1 LEREELQQAEE
12 LLTQM
17 KYSQGLPIVESI
29 EKKKT
34 LTQDDLLT
42 CQILKSQ
49 IMTGKGVYEE
59 GRRLAEAAL
68 IESQRQMKTLHE
80 VDARIALAAALE
92 ALDKFEESL
101 KQIHHCEQTLFVLK
115 IDPVSLTRR
124 KAALL
129 FQKGRSLWK
138 NFDPE
143 RAIVPL
149 QQSLTLYEEV
159 DNKHAITDCLRNI
172 GNCYYLMGDLDRDF
186 EYQQRSLT
194 LSKEINNKL
203 MMAYCLFNIGMYYRD
218 EKSDAA
224 KGLEYLQQCLAIGKE
239 MDDKSLIAYYLN
251 NIGDIYLVL
260 GDLEHANASF
270 QKLLAIMEEIGNKER
285 LVNYLQDIGWSY
297 LLRGAGMD
305 QALEY
310 LLKSLTMFEELE
322 DKKGIALVCHGI
334 GLGYRFKGEL
344 ELALEYS
351 HKSLSKHEEID
362 EPLFRVLPL
371 ENLATIYH
379 AKGELEVAYEYST
392 KALSLSEESGNEFAT
407 ALSLYSLVS
416 LSLETNQIEEAK
428 NYSQQLQT
436 LHTHGYKGEKI
447 RRGLIR
453 PITTIGQY
461 AKLTEALILKTSPR
475 LKDKGKAQE
484 ILEQIAEETTMNFEI
499 TSTAMLNLCD
509 LHIFE
514 LKASGEKTVL
524 QETKNLVQQLTARAR
539 QQHSFSSV
547 VDTLIL
553 QAKLAMVEGD
563 LTVATQ
569 LLDQAQI
576 LAVEKGLT
584 RLEKKATTESQLLE
598 AQYDNW
604 QHLIESNAPYTTR
617 LKQARVEDYLT
628 EALKMARAGINTT
641 RTTNE

>member
-1 LEREELQQAEE
+1 LEREELQQTEE

-17 KYSQGLPIVESI
+17 KYNQALQILESI
-29 EKKKT
+29 EKKET

-49 IMTGKGVYEE
+49 IMTGKGVLEE

-68 IESQRQMKTLHE
+68 TESQRQRKTLHE

-92 ALDKFEESL
+92 ALGKFEASL
-101 KQIHHCEQTLFVLK
+101 KQIHHCEQTLFILK
-115 IDPVSLTRR
+115 EDPESLTRR

-129 FQKGRSLWK
+129 FQKGRSLWR
-138 NFDPE
+138 NVDPE
-143 RAIVPL
+143 RALVPL

-172 GNCYYLMGDLDRDF
+172 GCCYWFMGDPDRNF
-186 EYQQRSLT
+186 EYHQRSLA

-203 MMAYCLFNIGMYYRD
+203 MMAYCLNNIGEYYRD
-218 EKSDAA
+218 EKNDAA
-224 KGLEYLQQCLAIGKE
+224 KGLEYLQQCLAIVKE
-239 MDDKSLIAYYLN
+239 LDNKSLIALYLG
-251 NIGDIYLVL
+251 NIGETYLVL

-270 QKLLAIMEEIGNKER
+270 QKLLAIMEEIRNKER
-285 LVNYLQDIGWSY
+285 LANSLDDIGWSY
-297 LLRGAGMD
+297 VLRGAGID

-310 LLKSLTMFEELE
+310 FLKSLTMFEDLE
-322 DKKGIALVCHGI
+322 DKKGIALSSNGI
-334 GLGYRFKGEL
+334 GWAYRLKGEL

-371 ENLATIYH
+371 NNLATIYH
-379 AKGELEVAYEYST
+379 AKGELEAAYKYSK
-392 KALSLSEESGNEFAT
+392 KALSLSEESGNERA
-407 ALSLYSLVS
+407 AAYALYSLVN

-428 NYSQQLQT
+428 SYSQQLQT
-436 LHTHGYKGEKI
+436 LHTHGYQADKM
-447 RRGLIR
+447 RRGLFR
-453 PITTIGQY
+453 TITTIGQY
-461 AKLTEALILKTSPR
+461 ARLVEALILKTSPR
-475 LKDKGKAQE
+475 LKDKVKAQE
-484 ILEQIAEETTMNFEI
+484 ILEQIAEETSTNFSI

-514 LKASGEKTVL
+514 LKASGEKAVL
-524 QETKNLVQQLTARAR
+524 QETKTLVRRLTTRAR

-547 VDTLIL
+547 VDALIL

-563 LTVATQ
+563 LIVATQ
-569 LLDQAQI
+569 LLDQAQMT
-576 LAVEKGLT
+576 AEEKGLT
-584 RLEKKATTESQLLE
+584 RLGKKATTENQLLE

-617 LKQARVEDYLT
+617 LKQAQVEDYLT
-628 EALKMARAGINTT
+628 EALKMARAGITTT

>member
-1 LEREELQQAEE
+1 MEREELQQAEE